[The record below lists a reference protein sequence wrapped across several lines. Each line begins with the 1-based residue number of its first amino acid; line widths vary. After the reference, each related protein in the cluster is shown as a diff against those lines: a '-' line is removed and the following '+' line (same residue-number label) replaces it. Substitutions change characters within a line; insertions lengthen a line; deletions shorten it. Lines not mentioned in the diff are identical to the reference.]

1 MGPWV
6 KRLLA
11 GFLLAGLAAC
21 SPLAASPPASPGAT
35 QGGNAG
41 NGESGAADALVAE
54 LAGMG
59 EDEREQH
66 LLGLAQE
73 AGTISLYA
81 DAQLDDSAEMLDAF
95 SEAYDLEISIY
106 DGSTDSVRDRLLQE
120 SEAGY
125 QGADVVEL
133 DALGMYVISEADLLL
148 PVETPYAESVGP
160 AGRFDDWTAI
170 RYSFLVTAW
179 NTGAVAA
186 GSAPTEF
193 RQLAEPAW
201 SGRLGLE
208 SSDVYWFAA
217 IVKHYQAN
225 EGMSEEEA
233 IDVFR
238 RVAANSQ
245 AVDGHTAASDFL
257 VAGQFDVSPN
267 VYAHRILQLQDEG
280 APVEWQPAVQ
290 PVVAEPTG
298 IALLKNARNPAGGL
312 LYIDWVLSADG
323 GQQIFVDQQRT
334 PSHVEVAKTVVGDVQ
349 PIEAEFNEIAAE
361 YDKWSTLWD
370 EIVRGS

>member
-1 MGPWV
+1 MSAWL
-6 KRLLA
+6 KRLAALLTTA
-11 GFLLAGLAAC
+11 TLMACASATTSPGPSQPGGDVGLTSEQLLAEL
-21 SPLAASPPASPGAT
+21 
-35 QGGNAG
+35 
-41 NGESGAADALVAE
+41 SGKSE
-54 LAGMG
+54 
-59 EDEREQH
+59 EEREQH

-81 DAQLDDSAEMLDAF
+81 DAQLDDSAELLDAF

-120 SEAGY
+120 AAAGY
-125 QGADVVEL
+125 RGADVVEL
-133 DALGMYVISEADLLL
+133 DALGMYVVSEADLLAA
-148 PVETPYAESVGP
+148 VETPYAAAVGP

-179 NTGAVAA
+179 NTGAVSA
-186 GSAPTEF
+186 GSEPTEF
-193 RQLAEPAW
+193 RELADAAW

-217 IVKHYQAN
+217 IVKHYQAT
-225 EGMSEEEA
+225 EGMTEDQA
-233 IDVFR
+233 VDVFR
-238 RVAANSQ
+238 SIAANSQ
-245 AVDGHTAASDFL
+245 VIDGHTATSDFL

-267 VYAHRILQLQDEG
+267 VYAHRILQLQEDG

-298 IALLKNARNPAGGL
+298 IALLKSARNPAGAL

-323 GQQIFVDQQRT
+323 GQQIFVDQQRI
-334 PSHVEVAKTVVGDVQ
+334 PSHVEVAATVVGDVQ
-349 PIEAEFNEIAAE
+349 PIEAAFNEIAAE